1 MKILVVNGNPKKT
14 GFLAAATEL
23 AVERLSGQGV
33 EAPLVALGDAH
44 IQDCTGCFQCLKTGK
59 CSIGDD
65 MDGIVSHMLEADGY
79 VMISAVRNAD
89 VTACYKR
96 FYERITYRLGFPL
109 LLEDKYTL
117 AISAVGYM
125 SGKSA
130 NRRLLGLQDVCN
142 THLSGHLHMA
152 VGIPAKPMDEKRIAR
167 IESAVDRLVADV
179 RSRKDRS
186 AARKAA
192 FALDRFIMKRFIFR
206 GREDLYANVVRHWK
220 DKGYLF

>member
-1 MKILVVNGNPKKT
+1 MKILVINGNPKKS
-14 GFLAAATEL
+14 GFLAAVTEL
-23 AVERLSGQGV
+23 AVKRLSGQEV

-44 IQDCTGCFQCLKTGK
+44 IQDCIGCFQCLKTGK
-59 CSIGDD
+59 CSIGDG
-65 MDGIVSHMLEADGY
+65 MDDIVSQMLEADGY
-79 VMISAVRNAD
+79 VTISAVRNSD

-125 SGKSA
+125 GGKSV

-152 VGIPAKPMDEKRIAR
+152 VGIPAKPMDDKRIAH

-179 RSRKDRS
+179 QSRKDRS
-186 AARKAA
+186 VARKAA
-192 FALDRFIMKRFIFR
+192 YALDRFMLKRFVFR
-206 GREDLYANVVRHWK
+206 GREDIYANVVRHWK
-220 DKGYLF
+220 EKGYLS